1 MHQHRILVADDEE
14 TIRAI
19 LKEELEEE
27 GYAITT
33 AVDGEDAI
41 RLLRQDKF
49 DLVLADIKMPRADGF
64 DVLRTVKAEQ
74 PSVRVIMLTGFADLK
89 NAIESKR
96 LGADDFVSKPY
107 DIVDLVT
114 MIERVLSLKP
124 PAS

>member
-19 LKEELEEE
+19 LKDELEEE

-64 DVLRTVKAEQ
+64 EVLRTVKAEQ

-114 MIERVLSLKP
+114 TIERVLSLEP

>member
-1 MHQHRILVADDEE
+1 MDQHRILVADDEE

-19 LKEELEEE
+19 LKDELEEE

-64 DVLRTVKAEQ
+64 EVLRTVKAEQ

-114 MIERVLSLKP
+114 TIERVLSLEP